1 MANLYDIIKKYPF
14 IYEIKDKLFHIGMG
28 RFDLCTNQTA
38 IENYQKYK
46 EEIEKIGRDRLDEER
61 IEKEEF
67 YELAELFGSL
77 KEYSDE
83 SIDSKEL
90 SEIHGRIITFID
102 ELAADEQD
110 SLLVQIE
117 DYIRVFKYF
126 NMYSASWNT

>member
-14 IYEIKDKLFHIGMG
+14 IYEIKDRLFHIGMG

-38 IENYQKYK
+38 IHYYQKYR
-46 EEIEKIGRDRLDEER
+46 EEIERIGRDRLYGER
-61 IEKEEF
+61 LEKEEF
-67 YELAELFGSL
+67 YELAWLFGRV

-83 SIDSKEL
+83 PIDGKEL
-90 SEIHGRIITFID
+90 SEIHGRIVAFID

-126 NMYSASWNT
+126 NMYSASCNT